1 VSTLNE
7 QSEQLRNEHTTKVVQ
22 MEEQFN
28 SQLERLQNDLAAEQA
43 SVAALQSRADDS
55 ETKLRELEVVLS
67 DANSRFVEEKTAR
80 EQMEATLANL
90 RTEMES
96 QSDSAQTIR
105 ATLTKEF
112 EEKEAS
118 FVTRIE
124 ELSSELA
131 AQKSAFEELERKTEE
146 STSSTQ
152 ANNAEQDAII
162 ASLQAEVVALN
173 EQLLAA
179 EAKRVADIAAAQEG
193 AQEASNRAAEAAK
206 LADEVANQAAAEQAL
221 RETNA
226 ANEVRLN
233 ELTELLCAEQAM
245 LRAVEAQ
252 MQELASTTAQT
263 QERYTMAL
271 AEMTSLN
278 DELALEKERSK
289 RLEAE
294 YASMLNSASVLARV
308 VDAADAAEAVRTNIG
323 DEDTDEANTTE
334 RELLLRRVAELEAAY
349 AAATAAEE
357 QEQEEQVFADEANE
371 HLTSVNIE
379 STEATE
385 SPEQDAAMEQ
395 LTARNA
401 ELEAVVAANAEE
413 RDKLVAQLLL
423 LTSSASDGDKQSQQ
437 SQGGDDADASAIKN
451 QSLHLLMSTKDTEIA
466 QLKHS
471 LQQQQQQY
479 QQLQQQYAA
488 VTRNGLDLAGV
499 QTPNKNGTANAVHGA
514 VNGVS
519 THSGEDGLLATPGG
533 QPTNG
538 TARKV
543 STSITTG
550 GKAFTFAP
558 EILPMEGSI
567 ANMYCGK
574 LVAQLYLSSKTGV
587 VMEKIAVVLR
597 RQDSASTLSKTLI
610 SSNGL
615 LEATT
620 AMTTPPEVV
629 LFECEL
635 TGTDNLV
642 KRLRFRGS
650 ELRSVR
656 RGKGKTMS
664 ISQTDKLCLHI
675 IIDGKGELN
684 LSLPSEQERDA
695 ALKFFKVGMMHN
707 SSMNSSQLGSLP
719 GSVR

>member
-22 MEEQFN
+22 MEEQLN
-28 SQLERLQNDLAAEQA
+28 SQLERLQSELAAEQA
-43 SVAALQSRADDS
+43 SAAALQVRATDS

-67 DANSRFVEEKTAR
+67 DANSRFTEEKRAR
-80 EQMEATLANL
+80 EQLEATLANL

-96 QSDSAQTIR
+96 QSDSAQIIR
-105 ATLTKEF
+105 VTLTKEF
-112 EEKEAS
+112 TEKEAS

-124 ELSSELA
+124 ELSTELA
-131 AQKSAFEELERKTEE
+131 AQKSAFEELVRKTEE
-146 STSSTQ
+146 SVSATQ
-152 ANNAEQDAII
+152 ANNAEQDAVI
-162 ASLQAEVVALN
+162 ASLRAEVAALN

-179 EAKRVADIAAAQEG
+179 EAKRVADIAAAQEE
-193 AQEASNRAAEAAK
+193 AQEASTRAAEAAK
-206 LADEVANQAAAEQAL
+206 QADEVANQAAAEQAL

-233 ELTELLCAEQAM
+233 ELTEQLSAEQAK
-245 LRAVEAQ
+245 LRSVEAQ
-252 MQELASTTAQT
+252 LQELASTNAQT
-263 QERYTMAL
+263 QERYSMAL

-278 DELALEKERSK
+278 DELAQEKERSK

-323 DEDTDEANTTE
+323 DEDADEANTTE

-357 QEQEEQVFADEANE
+357 QEQEQVFADEANE

-379 STEATE
+379 STEASE

-401 ELEAVVAANAEE
+401 ELEAVVASNAEE
-413 RDKLVAQLLL
+413 RNKLVAQLLL
-423 LTSSASDGDKQSQQ
+423 LTSSASAGDKQPQQ

-488 VTRNGLDLAGV
+488 VTRNGLDMAGV
-499 QTPNKNGTANAVHGA
+499 QTPSKNGTANAVHGA

-543 STSITTG
+543 STSITIG

-574 LVAQLYLSSKTGV
+574 LVAQLYLSSKTGI
-587 VMEKIAVVLR
+587 VMEKTAVVLR

>member
-233 ELTELLCAEQAM
+233 ELTEQLSAEQAK

-263 QERYTMAL
+263 QERYSMAL

-278 DELALEKERSK
+278 DELAQEKERSK

-323 DEDTDEANTTE
+323 DEDADEANTTE

-357 QEQEEQVFADEANE
+357 QEQEQVFADEANE

-379 STEATE
+379 STEASE

-401 ELEAVVAANAEE
+401 ELEAVVASNAEE
-413 RDKLVAQLLL
+413 RNKLVAQLLL
-423 LTSSASDGDKQSQQ
+423 LTSSASAGDKQPQQ

>member
-28 SQLERLQNDLAAEQA
+28 SQLERLQSELAAEQA
-43 SVAALQSRADDS
+43 SAAALQVRATDS

-67 DANSRFVEEKTAR
+67 DANSRFTEEKRAR
-80 EQMEATLANL
+80 EQLEATLANL

-96 QSDSAQTIR
+96 QSDSAQIIR
-105 ATLTKEF
+105 VTLTKEF
-112 EEKEAS
+112 TEKEAS

-124 ELSSELA
+124 ELSTELA
-131 AQKSAFEELERKTEE
+131 AQKSAFEELVRKTEE
-146 STSSTQ
+146 SVSATQ
-152 ANNAEQDAII
+152 ANNAEQDAVI
-162 ASLQAEVVALN
+162 ASLRAEVAALN

-179 EAKRVADIAAAQEG
+179 EAKRVADIAAAQEE
-193 AQEASNRAAEAAK
+193 AQEASTRAAEAAK
-206 LADEVANQAAAEQAL
+206 QADEVANQAAAEQAL

-233 ELTELLCAEQAM
+233 ELTEQLSAEQAK
-245 LRAVEAQ
+245 LRSVEAQ
-252 MQELASTTAQT
+252 LQELASTNAQT
-263 QERYTMAL
+263 QERYSMAL

-278 DELALEKERSK
+278 DELAQEKERSK

-323 DEDTDEANTTE
+323 DEDADEANTTE

-357 QEQEEQVFADEANE
+357 QEQEQVFADEANE

-379 STEATE
+379 STEASE

-401 ELEAVVAANAEE
+401 ELEAVVASNAEE
-413 RDKLVAQLLL
+413 RNKLVAQLLL
-423 LTSSASDGDKQSQQ
+423 LTSSASAGDKQPQQ

-488 VTRNGLDLAGV
+488 VTRNGLDMAGV
-499 QTPNKNGTANAVHGA
+499 QTPSKNGTANAVHGA

-543 STSITTG
+543 STSITIG

-574 LVAQLYLSSKTGV
+574 LVAQLYLSSKTGI
-587 VMEKIAVVLR
+587 VMEKTAVVLR